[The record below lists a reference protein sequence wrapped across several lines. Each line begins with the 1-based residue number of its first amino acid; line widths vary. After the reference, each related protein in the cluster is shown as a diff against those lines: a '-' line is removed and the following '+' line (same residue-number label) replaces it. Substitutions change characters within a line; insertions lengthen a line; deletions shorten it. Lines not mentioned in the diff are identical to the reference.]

1 MFLTNPITTFFNNAP
16 VNGDPITFE
25 RTIFG
30 WILNWIRIIGTALS
44 IIMLTYMALRYFTS
58 EPVRRAEA
66 RKNLPGYITGIVV
79 FMVAT
84 NLIYY
89 LEQIVEAIFLGI

>member
-1 MFLTNPITTFFNNAP
+1 MFLTNPITTFFNGAP
-16 VNGDPITFE
+16 VNGDPITVE
-25 RTIFG
+25 RTIIG
-30 WILNWIRIIGTALS
+30 WILNWVRIVGTALS
-44 IIMLTYMALRYFTS
+44 IIMLTYMALRFFTS
-58 EPVRRAEA
+58 EPERRAEVK
-66 RKNLPGYITGIVV
+66 KNLRGYVIGVVV